1 MQHKIT
7 AVCVTICVIVI
18 TLWMAGLTIVAV
30 DRGHEGD
37 LARQKVNVAK
47 VEACGKADD
56 VQTCLVLIQ
65 SKRR

>member
-1 MQHKIT
+1 MQKYAI
-7 AVCVTICVIVI
+7 CITICVVVF
-18 TLWMAGLTIVAV
+18 IVALTGFLIVSV
-30 DRGHEGD
+30 DKGHEGD
-37 LARQKVNVAK
+37 IARQRVNVAK